1 MAECGAQVISG
12 MARGIDSCGH
22 IGALQGKGETFA
34 VLGNGVEICYPP
46 ANRQLYADILDH
58 GGLISEY
65 HPLQEPL
72 ARLFP
77 SRNRI
82 ISALSDMVILV
93 EAKERSGSLITA
105 DFALEQGKDIFA
117 IPGRITD
124 SLSKGCNNLIYQG
137 AGMIANIED
146 FLKDLE
152 FCTIN
157 YEFQDDFKKLLL
169 EKDES
174 LVYSC
179 LDLRPKNMEVILKK
193 TSLEPAVLA
202 DILQR
207 LVRKEFITETFK
219 NYYIRKI

>member
-1 MAECGAQVISG
+1 
-12 MARGIDSCGH
+12 
-22 IGALQGKGETFA
+22 
-34 VLGNGVEICYPP
+34 
-46 ANRQLYADILDH
+46 
-58 GGLISEY
+58 
-65 HPLQEPL
+65 
-72 ARLFP
+72 
-77 SRNRI
+77 
-82 ISALSDMVILV
+82 
-93 EAKERSGSLITA
+93 
-105 DFALEQGKDIFA
+105 
-117 IPGRITD
+117 
-124 SLSKGCNNLIYQG
+124 
-137 AGMIANIED
+137 MIANIED

-193 TSLEPAVLA
+193 TSLEPDVLA